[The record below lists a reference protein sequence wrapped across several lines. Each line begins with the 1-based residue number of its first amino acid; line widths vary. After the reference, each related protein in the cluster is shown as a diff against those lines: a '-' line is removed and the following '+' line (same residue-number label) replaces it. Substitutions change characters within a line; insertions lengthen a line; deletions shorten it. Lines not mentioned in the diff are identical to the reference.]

1 MTMIRRFIDRRLGRA
16 EAAITVPILDG
27 PLMPNTA
34 LDEAVRFAEI
44 TDADNLVATDKGLI
58 CSSGAEIR
66 RLDWHEGGETV
77 LLELPAAVSAMAWGK
92 GMLAIGVDGQGVV
105 IHGGQYD
112 GRRFDGAEVEGPK
125 HPTSLAF
132 LDGQTLLVTEGSADN
147 MATHWRR
154 DLMEKGSSG
163 SLWRLD
169 LVSGKAT
176 RILNGLGWASGVA
189 TTGSQRIWVAESW
202 RHRILSVDL
211 ATGHSAPVLEHL
223 PAYPARIAPAV
234 NAGYWLSFYSVRNQ
248 LVEFI
253 LREDAY
259 RRRMLAEVPEAYWMA
274 PSLSSGVSFR
284 EPMQGSQ
291 LKQMGVMKPYAA
303 TRSYGLVVQCDPQMR
318 PIRSFHS
325 RANGLAHGCVAV
337 CEREDALYVA
347 SRGAGRILRLD
358 DVAREE

>member
-1 MTMIRRFIDRRLGRA
+1 MSAIRRFIDRRLGRG

-27 PLMPNTA
+27 PLMPNAA
-34 LDEAVRFAEI
+34 LDAATCFAEVPQ
-44 TDADNLVATDKGLI
+44 ADNLVATDKGLI
-58 CSSGAEIR
+58 CSAGSEVR
-66 RLDWHEGGETV
+66 RMDWVEGVETTILD
-77 LLELPAAVSAMAWGK
+77 LPAPVSAMTGGK

-112 GRRFDGAEVEGPK
+112 GRRFDGAAGEGPK

-132 LDGQTLLVTEGSADN
+132 LDGTTLLATEGSAENTAAD
-147 MATHWRR
+147 WRR
-154 DLMEKGSSG
+154 DLMEKRRSG

-169 LVSGKAT
+169 LASGKAI
-176 RILNGLGWASGVA
+176 RVLNGLGWASGVA
-189 TTGSQRIWVAESW
+189 TTGSQRIWLAESW

-211 ATGHSAPVLEHL
+211 ATGRSTPVLEHL
-223 PAYPARIAPAV
+223 PAYPARIATAV

-253 LREDAY
+253 LREYGY
-259 RRRMLAEVPEAYWMA
+259 RRRMLAEVPEPFWMA
-274 PSLSSGVSFR
+274 PALASGISFR

-291 LKQMGVMKPYAA
+291 LKQMGVLKPYAA

-325 RANGLAHGCVAV
+325 RADGAAHGCVSV
-337 CEREDALYVA
+337 CERGDALYVA
-347 SRGAGRILRLD
+347 SRGAGRLVRLD

>member
-77 LLELPAAVSAMAWGK
+77 LLDLPATVSAMAWGK

-105 IHGGQYD
+105 IHGGQHD
-112 GRRFDGAEVEGPK
+112 GKRFDGTASAGPK

-132 LDGQTLLVTEGSADN
+132 LDGETLLVTEGSEEN

-176 RILNGLGWASGVA
+176 RILSGLGWASGVA
-189 TTGSQRIWVAESW
+189 TTGSQRIWVTESW

-211 ATGHSAPVLEHL
+211 ETGHSAPVLEHL

-325 RANGLAHGCVAV
+325 RADGSAHGCVSV
-337 CEREDALYVA
+337 CERGDALYVA

>member
-1 MTMIRRFIDRRLGRA
+1 MNAIRRFIDRRLGRG

-27 PLMPNTA
+27 PLMPNAA
-34 LDEAVRFAEI
+34 LDEAGRFAQVP
-44 TDADNLVATDKGLI
+44 DADNLVATDQGLV
-58 CSSGAEIR
+58 CSAGAEVR
-66 RLDWHEGGETV
+66 RLDWVEGVATT
-77 LLELPAAVSAMAWGK
+77 LLDLPAPVSAMAGGK

-105 IHGGQYD
+105 IHGGQFD
-112 GRRFDGAEVEGPK
+112 GHRFDGMAGVGPK

-132 LDGQTLLVTEGSADN
+132 LDGTTLLATEGSEDN
-147 MATHWRR
+147 AAGNWRR
-154 DLMEKGSSG
+154 DLMEKRRSG

-169 LVSGKAT
+169 LASGKAA
-176 RILNGLGWASGVA
+176 RILGGLGWASGVA
-189 TTGSQRIWVAESW
+189 MTGSQRIWIAESW

-211 ATGHSAPVLEHL
+211 ETGQSTPVLEHL

-259 RRRMLAEVPEAYWMA
+259 RGRMLAEVPEAYWMA
-274 PSLSSGVSFR
+274 PSLSSGNSFR

-291 LKQMGVMKPYAA
+291 LKQMGVLKPYAA
-303 TRSYGLVVQCDPQMR
+303 TRSYGLVVQCDPKMR
-318 PIRSFHS
+318 AIRSFHS
-325 RANGLAHGCVAV
+325 RADGAAHGCVSV
-337 CEREDALYVA
+337 CERGDALYVA